1 MYWRIVNEL
10 KVLFV
15 EIHMR
20 KVLEVFDDLMFDA
33 SLAVEIKSVSIAI
46 ETFWI
51 FVFVK
56 KSRFHNFKHT
66 YNYDVAF

>member
-20 KVLEVFDDLMFDA
+20 KVLEVFDLMCDA
-33 SLAVEIKSVSIAI
+33 SLAVEIKFVSIAI
-46 ETFWI
+46 ETLWI
-51 FVFVK
+51 FVLVK

-66 YNYDVAF
+66 YNYDLAF

>member
-1 MYWRIVNEL
+1 MVIYWRIVNER

-15 EIHMR
+15 EIQMR

-33 SLAVEIKSVSIAI
+33 SLAVEINFFSIAI

-51 FVFVK
+51 LVLVRRMHV
-56 KSRFHNFKHT
+56 SRF
-66 YNYDVAF
+66 

>member
-1 MYWRIVNEL
+1 MNEL

-20 KVLEVFDDLMFDA
+20 KVLEVFDLMFDA
-33 SLAVEIKSVSIAI
+33 SLAVEIKFVSIAI
-46 ETFWI
+46 ETLWI
-51 FVFVK
+51 FVLVK

>member
-1 MYWRIVNEL
+1 
-10 KVLFV
+10 
-15 EIHMR
+15 MR

-33 SLAVEIKSVSIAI
+33 SLAVEIKFVSIAI
-46 ETFWI
+46 ETYRI
-51 FVFVK
+51 FVFVE